1 MDPRFRALREVARA
15 AASTHDPHAALVR
28 GLRALLESYRL
39 PCGEVFVPEAGGLR
53 LRALEGCEG
62 NCPLHEPI
70 RALAARALER
80 GRVERTPA
88 LVALPIPG
96 PDRPRAVYAFARND
110 LVQPLD
116 DAFLEAMAGVVGLWI
131 EHAELYQRLKTREA
145 ERSRL
150 LRRLLLV
157 QEEERRR
164 VGREL
169 HDDLGA
175 ELTAALLALKT
186 GHPEAARERIRSAMA
201 TVRRVAR
208 ALRPQALE
216 ELGLEG
222 ALRALLEGTG
232 LPFELAVDTGR
243 LDPLVE
249 LVAFRVLQEAVTN
262 AVRHGEPR
270 RLTLRLAREGDRLLG
285 ELVDDGRGFDPAA
298 TPPGVGLVGMRE
310 RVEQLGGELAVE
322 SRPGAGTRVRFSLP
336 LEAP

>member
-1 MDPRFRALREVARA
+1 MDPRFRALGEVARA

-28 GLRALLESYRL
+28 GLRALLASYRL
-39 PCGEVFVPEAGGLR
+39 PCGEVFVPEGEDLR

-70 RALAARALER
+70 RALAARALRE
-80 GRVERTPA
+80 GRQARTPA
-88 LVALPIPG
+88 LVAVPIPG
-96 PDRPRAVYAFARND
+96 TKGPRAVYAFAQRD
-110 LVQPLD
+110 PAQALD
-116 DAFLEAMAGVVGLWI
+116 EAFLEALAGVVGLWI
-131 EHAELYQRLKTREA
+131 DHAELYQRLKTREA
-145 ERSRL
+145 ERGRL

-175 ELTAALLALKT
+175 LLTAALLALQA
-186 GHPEAARERIRSAMA
+186 GQPETARERIRTALK

-222 ALRALLEGTG
+222 ALRALLE
-232 LPFELAVDTGR
+232 DTGR
-243 LDPLVE
+243 PYEIEVDPGPLDPLVE
-249 LVAFRVLQEAVTN
+249 QVVFRVFQEAVTN
-262 AVRHGEPR
+262 AVRHGAPR
-270 RLTLRLAREGDRLLG
+270 RLRLRLVREGEAIQG
-285 ELVDDGRGFDPAA
+285 ELEDDGRGFDPAA

-310 RVEQLGGELAVE
+310 RVEQLGGTLWIE

-336 LEAP
+336 QEAL